1 MIFKNVFFN
10 DKEHSEKLKYC
21 LCFFY
26 LLNVESRTSRIFFFI
41 AQQVLIGV
49 IIFLFNN
56 CSFFFVLPQA
66 FIALSF
72 IFLSPKRTRRSSDVL
87 SFYIVFSFTIER
99 RTIVYVLANRGS
111 STVLTA
117 RQDHPSRN
125 KLNKSK

>member
-1 MIFKNVFFN
+1 MIFKNVFLMMKRAQRKIIILSVF
-10 DKEHSEKLKYC
+10 
-21 LCFFY
+21 
-26 LLNVESRTSRIFFFI
+26 LLLIERRKSNKSNLLFI